1 MARHNELGIEGEE
14 IACHYLEEKGYVIL
28 ERNWRSGKHEIDI
41 VVSKDKELV
50 FVEVKTRSEAYTKEA
65 IEAAYS
71 RKINFLAAA
80 ANHYLQGH
88 DTGNMQPRFD
98 HHNRLLKWT
107 FQPGTHGRRLLPS
120 ASWLPIN
127 IDVAT

>member
-50 FVEVKTRSEAYTKEA
+50 FVEVKTRSEAYTKKA

-98 HHNRLLKWT
+98 FITIVYSNGHFNLEHMEDAFFPPLR
-107 FQPGTHGRRLLPS
+107 GYR
-120 ASWLPIN
+120 
-127 IDVAT
+127 